1 MKLLDKVLLIPE
13 VDRKA
18 IPEAV
23 REAIPEAVRK
33 RAREAVREAI
43 PEVVREATPEAV
55 SKRAR
60 EAVREAI
67 LRKRAREAVGQR
79 AGTLRTFPAA
89 ARAQAREFVGARQ
102 FASSFGTVRQQ
113 LMELLGWL

>member
-33 RAREAVREAI
+33 RAREAVR
-43 PEVVREATPEAV
+43 
-55 SKRAR
+55 
-60 EAVREAI
+60 
-67 LRKRAREAVGQR
+67 QR

-89 ARAQAREFVGARQ
+89 SARVCWRTAVREQ
-102 FASSFGTVRQQ
+102 FRRC
-113 LMELLGWL
+113 

>member
-33 RAREAVREAI
+33 RAREAVR
-43 PEVVREATPEAV
+43 
-55 SKRAR
+55 
-60 EAVREAI
+60 
-67 LRKRAREAVGQR
+67 QR

-102 FASSFGTVRQQ
+102 FASSFGAVRQQ
-113 LMELLGWL
+113 FWSC